1 MTNQRHTKTVFKTTF
16 TTAALSSAFLTLFS
30 CAASHDT
37 NTSADT
43 SANIKLA
50 HSESQ
55 LVKAESQDIALPL
68 TKLKKGLGLTLHYQT
83 HADHSNTQSAYKDA
97 YKDTHTNNTSKDAR
111 ANNKHKVYDD
121 THAINI
127 NVNEHKGIS
136 LSNSEG
142 KKHFIAGH
150 YTLANAEVVESNSK
164 QWVSL
169 VVFNNNTQ
177 YIEVYRINAASLEI
191 DQPQTQLTKGSEAIC
206 ATTSSAGE
214 LQIVNIDATG
224 TLNQYEF
231 YNGRFLSLRDFAIGP
246 GIKSCAIN
254 ANTETLY
261 LADEFAGVWQLDTDI
276 ESELAKTLIFHDQDV
291 AIEGVAT
298 LSSTTVD
305 GVDIAAWVSPDASG
319 IWLKAPCLTQFV
331 SLINTA
337 NESNSADRQLKA
349 TDKSTSIQPEFVH
362 LSLSEEGS
370 HISLVVDDDL
380 SSDVF
385 SAELPSKLSAALLH
399 RQCGTDFKATSPK
412 ENHMEKAYTN
422 NSASQHA
429 NLTIKVKPDVETD
442 PVENHGDAADDPA
455 IWVNSH
461 SASQSRIIG
470 TDKKGAL
477 NSYDLAGKLVQ
488 SLPVGRVNNVDVGY
502 KVSVAETKARQSD
515 TPLIDIAV
523 ASNRSNNSLS
533 VFEIDKRGHMTQLGH
548 ISTTLNDIY
557 GMCLFVSGGIAHV
570 FANDTSGRFER
581 YSVSISP
588 DKAVDG
594 HLTQSFSLPS
604 QPEGCVVDTKT
615 STAYLGEEG
624 AGIWALDITS
634 NSNQPQFIA
643 EIEAPVEADVE
654 GLALFN
660 VDAQTYL
667 IASSQ
672 GNNSYAIYHVHNENP
687 EVLELMGL
695 VRITADKAT
704 QIDGVSETD
713 GLDVT
718 NANLGGRFTEGLWV
732 VQDGRNVMPSETQNF
747 KLVAGA
753 SLKDAIRKLASAKR
767 ERHSDM

>member
-16 TTAALSSAFLTLFS
+16 TTAALSSTLLTLFG

-68 TKLKKGLGLTLHYQT
+68 TKLKKGLGLTLHYQK
-83 HADHSNTQSAYKDA
+83 HADHSNTKSAYKDA
-97 YKDTHTNNTSKDAR
+97 YKDTHANNTSKDAR
-111 ANNKHKVYDD
+111 ANNKHKAYDD

-150 YTLANAEVVESNSK
+150 YTLARAEVVESNSK

-177 YIEVYRINAASLEI
+177 YIEVYRINAASLEVN
-191 DQPQTQLTKGSEAIC
+191 QPQTQLTKGSEAIC

-319 IWLKAPCLTQFV
+319 VWLKAPCLTQFF

-349 TDKSTSIQPEFVH
+349 TNKSTYIQPEFIH
-362 LSLSEEGS
+362 LSLSEEGT
-370 HISLVVDDDL
+370 HISLFVDDE
-380 SSDVF
+380 SGDVF

-399 RQCGTDFKATSPK
+399 RQCGTYFKATSPK

-477 NSYDLAGKLVQ
+477 DSYDLAGKLVQ

-570 FANDTSGRFER
+570 FANDTRGRFER
-581 YSVSISP
+581 YSVSIAP
-588 DKAVDG
+588 DKTIDG

-615 STAYLGEEG
+615 RTAYLGEEG

-634 NSNQPQFIA
+634 NSNQPQLIA

-672 GNNSYAIYHVHNENP
+672 GNNSYAIYHVHHENP

-695 VRITADKAT
+695 VQITADKAA

-753 SLKDAIRKLASAKR
+753 SLKDAIRKLANAKP
-767 ERHSDM
+767 

>member
-1 MTNQRHTKTVFKTTF
+1 M
-16 TTAALSSAFLTLFS
+16 
-30 CAASHDT
+30 
-37 NTSADT
+37 
-43 SANIKLA
+43 
-50 HSESQ
+50 
-55 LVKAESQDIALPL
+55 
-68 TKLKKGLGLTLHYQT
+68 
-83 HADHSNTQSAYKDA
+83 
-97 YKDTHTNNTSKDAR
+97 
-111 ANNKHKVYDD
+111 
-121 THAINI
+121 
-127 NVNEHKGIS
+127 
-136 LSNSEG
+136 
-142 KKHFIAGH
+142 
-150 YTLANAEVVESNSK
+150 
-164 QWVSL
+164 
-169 VVFNNNTQ
+169 
-177 YIEVYRINAASLEI
+177 
-191 DQPQTQLTKGSEAIC
+191 
-206 ATTSSAGE
+206 
-214 LQIVNIDATG
+214 
-224 TLNQYEF
+224 
-231 YNGRFLSLRDFAIGP
+231 
-246 GIKSCAIN
+246 
-254 ANTETLY
+254 
-261 LADEFAGVWQLDTDI
+261 
-276 ESELAKTLIFHDQDV
+276 
-291 AIEGVAT
+291 
-298 LSSTTVD
+298 
-305 GVDIAAWVSPDASG
+305 
-319 IWLKAPCLTQFV
+319 
-331 SLINTA
+331 
-337 NESNSADRQLKA
+337 
-349 TDKSTSIQPEFVH
+349 
-362 LSLSEEGS
+362 
-370 HISLVVDDDL
+370 
-380 SSDVF
+380 F

-672 GNNSYAIYHVHNENP
+672 GNNSYAIYHVHTENP

-695 VRITADKAT
+695 VQITADKAT

>member
-16 TTAALSSAFLTLFS
+16 TSAALSSALLTLFG
-30 CAASHDT
+30 CAANHDT
-37 NTSADT
+37 NTSTDT

-68 TKLKKGLGLTLHYQT
+68 TKLKNGLSLTMHYQT
-83 HADHSNTQSAYKDA
+83 HADHSNTKSAYKDA
-97 YKDTHTNNTSKDAR
+97 YKDTHASNTSKDAR
-111 ANNKHKVYDD
+111 ANNKHKAYDD

-127 NVNEHKGIS
+127 KVNEHKGIS

-177 YIEVYRINAASLEI
+177 YIEVYRINAASLEV

-231 YNGRFLSLRDFAIGP
+231 HNGRFISLRDFAIGP

-276 ESELAKTLIFHDQDV
+276 ESELAKTLIFHNQDV

-319 IWLKAPCLTQFV
+319 VWLKTPCLTQFV
-331 SLINTA
+331 SLMNTA

-349 TDKSTSIQPEFVH
+349 TNKSTFIQPEFVH
-362 LSLSEEGS
+362 LLLSEEGT
-370 HISLVVDDDL
+370 HISFVVDDDE
-380 SSDVF
+380 SGDMF
-385 SAELPSKLSAALLH
+385 TAELPSKLSAATLN
-399 RQCGTDFKATSPK
+399 RQCSTDFKATSLK
-412 ENHMEKAYTN
+412 ENYMEKAYTD

-455 IWVNSH
+455 IWLH
-461 SASQSRIIG
+461 
-470 TDKKGAL
+470 
-477 NSYDLAGKLVQ
+477 
-488 SLPVGRVNNVDVGY
+488 
-502 KVSVAETKARQSD
+502 KA
-515 TPLIDIAV
+515 A
-523 ASNRSNNSLS
+523 
-533 VFEIDKRGHMTQLGH
+533 
-548 ISTTLNDIY
+548 
-557 GMCLFVSGGIAHV
+557 
-570 FANDTSGRFER
+570 
-581 YSVSISP
+581 
-588 DKAVDG
+588 
-594 HLTQSFSLPS
+594 
-604 QPEGCVVDTKT
+604 
-615 STAYLGEEG
+615 
-624 AGIWALDITS
+624 
-634 NSNQPQFIA
+634 
-643 EIEAPVEADVE
+643 
-654 GLALFN
+654 
-660 VDAQTYL
+660 
-667 IASSQ
+667 
-672 GNNSYAIYHVHNENP
+672 
-687 EVLELMGL
+687 
-695 VRITADKAT
+695 
-704 QIDGVSETD
+704 
-713 GLDVT
+713 
-718 NANLGGRFTEGLWV
+718 
-732 VQDGRNVMPSETQNF
+732 
-747 KLVAGA
+747 
-753 SLKDAIRKLASAKR
+753 
-767 ERHSDM
+767 

>member
-83 HADHSNTQSAYKDA
+83 HADHSNTQSAYKD
-97 YKDTHTNNTSKDAR
+97 THANNTSKDAR
-111 ANNKHKVYDD
+111 ANNKHKAYDD

-127 NVNEHKGIS
+127 KVNEHKGIS

-177 YIEVYRINAASLEI
+177 YIEVYRINAASLEVY
-191 DQPQTQLTKGSEAIC
+191 QPQTQLTKGSEAIC

-319 IWLKAPCLTQFV
+319 VWLKAPCLTKFV
-331 SLINTA
+331 SLMNTA
-337 NESNSADRQLKA
+337 NESNSAARQLKA

-362 LSLSEEGS
+362 LSLSEEGT
-370 HISLVVDDDL
+370 HISLVVDDE
-380 SSDVF
+380 SGDVF

-412 ENHMEKAYTN
+412 ENHIEKAYTN

-502 KVSVAETKARQSD
+502 KVSVAETKAQQSD

-672 GNNSYAIYHVHNENP
+672 GNNSYAIYHVHTENP

-695 VRITADKAT
+695 VQITADKAA

-753 SLKDAIRKLASAKR
+753 SLKDAIRKLANAKR
-767 ERHSDM
+767 ERH

>member
-1 MTNQRHTKTVFKTTF
+1 MTKQRHTKTVFKTTF
-16 TTAALSSAFLTLFS
+16 TTAALSSALLTLFG

-37 NTSADT
+37 NTSTDT

-68 TKLKKGLGLTLHYQT
+68 TKLKNGLSLTLHYQT
-83 HADHSNTQSAYKDA
+83 HADHSNTQSAYKD
-97 YKDTHTNNTSKDAR
+97 THANNTSKDAR
-111 ANNKHKVYDD
+111 ANNKHKSYND

-127 NVNEHKGIS
+127 NVKQHKGIS

-150 YTLANAEVVESNSK
+150 YTLARAEVVESNSK

-177 YIEVYRINAASLEI
+177 YIEVYRINAASLEVY
-191 DQPQTQLTKGSEAIC
+191 QPQTQLTKGSEAIC

-319 IWLKAPCLTQFV
+319 VWLKAPCLTKFV
-331 SLINTA
+331 SLMNTA
-337 NESNSADRQLKA
+337 NESNSATRQLKA
-349 TDKSTSIQPEFVH
+349 NNRSTSIQPEFVH
-362 LSLSEEGS
+362 LSLSEEGT
-370 HISLVVDDDL
+370 HISLVVDDE
-380 SSDVF
+380 SGDVF

-412 ENHMEKAYTN
+412 ENHMDKAYTD

-502 KVSVAETKARQSD
+502 KVSVAETKAQQSD

-533 VFEIDKRGHMTQLGH
+533 VVEIDKRGHMTQLGH

-581 YSVSISP
+581 YSVSIAP
-588 DKAVDG
+588 DKTVYG

-624 AGIWALDITS
+624 AGIWALDITT

-672 GNNSYAIYHVHNENP
+672 GNNSYAIYHVHTENP

-695 VRITADKAT
+695 VQITADKAA

-753 SLKDAIRKLASAKR
+753 SLKDAIRKLANAKR
-767 ERHSDM
+767 ERH

>member
-1 MTNQRHTKTVFKTTF
+1 
-16 TTAALSSAFLTLFS
+16 
-30 CAASHDT
+30 
-37 NTSADT
+37 
-43 SANIKLA
+43 
-50 HSESQ
+50 
-55 LVKAESQDIALPL
+55 
-68 TKLKKGLGLTLHYQT
+68 
-83 HADHSNTQSAYKDA
+83 
-97 YKDTHTNNTSKDAR
+97 
-111 ANNKHKVYDD
+111 
-121 THAINI
+121 
-127 NVNEHKGIS
+127 
-136 LSNSEG
+136 
-142 KKHFIAGH
+142 
-150 YTLANAEVVESNSK
+150 
-164 QWVSL
+164 
-169 VVFNNNTQ
+169 
-177 YIEVYRINAASLEI
+177 
-191 DQPQTQLTKGSEAIC
+191 
-206 ATTSSAGE
+206 
-214 LQIVNIDATG
+214 
-224 TLNQYEF
+224 
-231 YNGRFLSLRDFAIGP
+231 
-246 GIKSCAIN
+246 
-254 ANTETLY
+254 
-261 LADEFAGVWQLDTDI
+261 
-276 ESELAKTLIFHDQDV
+276 
-291 AIEGVAT
+291 
-298 LSSTTVD
+298 
-305 GVDIAAWVSPDASG
+305 
-319 IWLKAPCLTQFV
+319 
-331 SLINTA
+331 
-337 NESNSADRQLKA
+337 
-349 TDKSTSIQPEFVH
+349 
-362 LSLSEEGS
+362 
-370 HISLVVDDDL
+370 
-380 SSDVF
+380 
-385 SAELPSKLSAALLH
+385 
-399 RQCGTDFKATSPK
+399 
-412 ENHMEKAYTN
+412 MEKAYTN

-643 EIEAPVEADVE
+643 EIEAPVEADIE
-654 GLALFN
+654 GLALFD
-660 VDAQTYL
+660 VDSQTYL

-672 GNNSYAIYHVHNENP
+672 GNNSYAIYHVHTENP

-695 VRITADKAT
+695 VQITADKAT

-767 ERHSDM
+767 ERHSHM

>member
-68 TKLKKGLGLTLHYQT
+68 TKLKNGLGLTLHYQT

-97 YKDTHTNNTSKDAR
+97 YKDTHANNTSKDAR
-111 ANNKHKVYDD
+111 ANNKHKAYDD

-127 NVNEHKGIS
+127 KVNEHKGIS

-177 YIEVYRINAASLEI
+177 YIEVYRINAASLEVY
-191 DQPQTQLTKGSEAIC
+191 QPQTQLTKGSEAIC

-319 IWLKAPCLTQFV
+319 VWLKAPCLTKFV
-331 SLINTA
+331 SLMNTA
-337 NESNSADRQLKA
+337 NESNSAARQLKA

-362 LSLSEEGS
+362 LSLSEEGT
-370 HISLVVDDDL
+370 HISLVVDDE
-380 SSDVF
+380 SGDVF

-412 ENHMEKAYTN
+412 ENHIEKAYTN

-502 KVSVAETKARQSD
+502 KVSVAETKAQQSD

-672 GNNSYAIYHVHNENP
+672 GNNSYAIYHVHTENP

-695 VRITADKAT
+695 VQITADKAA

-753 SLKDAIRKLASAKR
+753 SLKDAIRKLANAKR
-767 ERHSDM
+767 ERH